1 LLYLCKRMGITKE
14 ETMNQRPPRFNPDY
28 PGFIVPE
35 VMCRSQ
41 LEIIDM
47 VEKGTFKPA
56 QAKAENEA
64 EEDATNKG

>member
-1 LLYLCKRMGITKE
+1 VNITKE

-35 VMCRSQ
+35 AMCKTQ

-47 VEKGTFKPA
+47 VENGTFKQA
-56 QAKAENEA
+56 QAKAEEEA
-64 EEDATNKG
+64 IEGATK

>member
-1 LLYLCKRMGITKE
+1 
-14 ETMNQRPPRFNPDY
+14 MNQRPPRFNPDY

>member
-1 LLYLCKRMGITKE
+1 
-14 ETMNQRPPRFNPDY
+14 MNKRPPRFNPDY

-35 VMCRSQ
+35 AMCKTK

-47 VEKGTFKPA
+47 VDNGTFKQA